1 MLYSSQ
7 IRGARGLLGWSQIK
21 LAEVSGV
28 AISTIKRMEA
38 SDVLVRATTANIW
51 KARKA
56 LETAGIIFIEPQ
68 EFGPGVRLSEDPM
81 LISSIVKK

>member
-7 IRGARGLLGWSQIK
+7 IRAARGLLGWSQIK

-38 SDVLVRATTANIW
+38 SDVLVRAATSNIW
-51 KARKA
+51 KTQKA

-68 EFGPGVRLSEDPM
+68 EFGPGVRLSVDPM
-81 LISSIVKK
+81 PTTSSFDP

>member
-21 LAEVSGV
+21 LAEASGV
-28 AISTIKRMEA
+28 AISTFKRMEA
-38 SDVLVRATTANIW
+38 SDVIVRATTDNIW
-51 KARKA
+51 KAQKA

-68 EFGPGVRLSEDPM
+68 DFGPGVRLSEDPM
-81 LISSIVKK
+81 LMSSIVKE